1 MTDSGNRGPALVKM
15 ISLADFGDAEGLQAN
30 AGAAMRL
37 ALEAAGS
44 HDSPVVLDV
53 PFGTYHF
60 YPEHAVKAA
69 YHITNTAS
77 EEENPDVTKTIALLL
92 KGLRRLTLEGNG
104 SLFVIHGK
112 QTMLLLDGCADIEI
126 RNLRFDYA
134 VPTVTE
140 MTVER
145 RGDHELDVCVHPDSH
160 YELEDGRLTWAGEGW
175 RFREGPVQHCDLAQ
189 NATWRV
195 EDWPSRAERMEE
207 IGSRRLRFHFGEED
221 APHVS
226 PGMTVQMRDG
236 IRDQVG
242 VLIVEC
248 EKISLNGMGLHFM
261 HGLGVVGQFSAD
273 LTFADLDVTP
283 RPETGRTVAGFADF
297 IHLSGCRGRV
307 SITDSRFAGAH
318 DDAVNV
324 HGTYLR
330 IIEQPAPDQVRVRFM
345 HPQTYGFRAFFPGDE
360 IAFVDARSLAS
371 YASGRVAAVEMID
384 AREFLLTLEQP
395 APVLHGEHDVIE
407 NVTWTPEVVIE
418 RNHFARIPTRG
429 ILASSPRKVVIQ
441 DNRFERM
448 NMSAVLVAADANS
461 WYESGAVTDLR
472 IVGNQ
477 FIDCGGEGHPV
488 IRIAPE
494 NESSTSDVPVHRD
507 IRIEDNRFSTAHAV
521 LLSARSTEG
530 LVFCRNEILLEAKDG
545 SKDEMYSRG
554 LFNGPYP
561 DGLFTMERCS
571 GVEMAAN
578 SVHFM
583 VTPTDGQNEE

>member
-1 MTDSGNRGPALVKM
+1 MTDSGNPGPALFKL

-44 HDSPVVLDV
+44 HDGPVVLDI
-53 PFGTYHF
+53 PLGTYHF
-60 YPEHAVKAA
+60 YPEHAVRAA

-77 EEENPDVTKTIALLL
+77 EEENQDVTKTVALLL

-126 RNLRFDYA
+126 RNLHFDYA

-145 RGDHELDVCVHPDSH
+145 RGEHELDVCVHPDSH
-160 YELEDGRLTWAGEGW
+160 YELEDGRLTWVGEGW
-175 RFREGPVQHCDLAQ
+175 RLREGPVQHCDLVQ
-189 NATWRV
+189 NATWRM
-195 EDWPSRAERMEE
+195 EDWPSRAERIEE
-207 IGSRRLRFHFGEED
+207 IGSRRLRFHFGEEPV
-221 APHVS
+221 PHVS

-236 IRDQVG
+236 VRDQVG
-242 VLIVEC
+242 VLILEC
-248 EKISLNGMGLHFM
+248 ERIRLIGMGLHFM
-261 HGLGVVGQFSAD
+261 HGLGIVGQFSAD

-297 IHLSGCRGRV
+297 IHCSGCRGRV

-330 IIEQPAPDQVRVRFM
+330 IVGQPAPDQVRVRFM

-371 YASGRVAAVEMID
+371 YAFGRIATVKMFD
-384 AREFLLTLEQP
+384 PRELLLTLEQP
-395 APVLHGEHDVIE
+395 APASIGDYDVIE
-407 NVTWTPEVVIE
+407 NVTWTPEVLIA

-429 ILASSPRKVVIQ
+429 ILVSSLRKTVIEG
-441 DNRFERM
+441 NRFERM
-448 NMSAVLVAADANS
+448 NMSAVLVAGDANS
-461 WYESGAVTDLR
+461 WYESGAVTDVR
-472 IVGNQ
+472 ISGNQ
-477 FIDCGGEGHPV
+477 FIDCGGEEHPV

-494 NESSTSDVPVHRD
+494 NESSVLEVPDVPVHRN
-507 IRIEDNRFSTAHAV
+507 IRIEDNRFRTAHAM

-530 LVFCRNEILLEAKDG
+530 LAFCRNDILLAVKAG
-545 SKDEMYSRG
+545 SKDGLYSGGVFHRQ
-554 LFNGPYP
+554 YP
-561 DGLFTMERCS
+561 DGLFKLERCS
-571 GVEMAAN
+571 GVTMADN
-578 SVHFM
+578 SVGFM
-583 VTPTDGQNEE
+583 VAPTDE